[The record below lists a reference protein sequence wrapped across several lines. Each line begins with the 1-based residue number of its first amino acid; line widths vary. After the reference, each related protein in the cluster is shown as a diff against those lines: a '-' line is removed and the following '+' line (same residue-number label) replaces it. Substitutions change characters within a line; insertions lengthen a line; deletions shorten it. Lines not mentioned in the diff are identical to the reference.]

1 MFQKYKKLKL
11 FLFKRPHWKPDH
23 LNQNPELFGL
33 LVHPDFS
40 GPVKITMI
48 LVKILQTENTLF
60 SRIGMGLITFGAFG
74 G

>member
-1 MFQKYKKLKL
+1 MLQKYKKLKL

-40 GPVKITMI
+40 GPVKITFGN
-48 LVKILQTENTLF
+48 VGKTVNKRKIPYSAE
-60 SRIGMGLITFGAFG
+60 
-74 G
+74 